1 MAGNKQVDTKIAD
14 GLRAARS
21 AARLNVRQLSAK
33 TGLSTATI
41 SRFENAK
48 RRPELGQVK
57 AWMVACQ
64 APPEQASHLLELT
77 ERSERF
83 PWVATTLPDHRKQ
96 TAALI
101 RAERTATSIVEWST
115 HVVPGLLQTSEY
127 ARAMMARA
135 RLTEDEIENRVA
147 MRIGRQVVLTGPQ
160 PVRFTALIAE
170 GVLGQLIGGPAVM
183 VAQLRRLLEA
193 SSMPHIH
200 LRVVPQGTD
209 WHRGMDGDF
218 VLIKGEI
225 GAMVHVGIPRS
236 ALIFDRQPDIDLFEA
251 AAEEILKLAMT
262 PAESSAV
269 IQDMINRVDPQL
281 EDDQPS
287 WSTAVPAG

>member
-1 MAGNKQVDTKIAD
+1 MAGNKQLDTRVTE
-14 GLRAARS
+14 GLRAARR
-21 AARLNVRQLSAK
+21 AAKLNVRQLSAK

-41 SRFENAK
+41 SRFENAI
-48 RRPELGQVK
+48 RRPEVDQVR

-64 APPEQASHLLELT
+64 APPEQTSHLLELT

-147 MRIGRQVVLTGPQ
+147 MRIGRQVVLTGPHPAQ
-160 PVRFTALIAE
+160 FTTLIAE
-170 GVLGQLIGGPAVM
+170 GVLNQLIGGPAVM
-183 VAQLRRLLEA
+183 VAQLRRLLDA
-193 SSMPHIH
+193 SAMPHVEV
-200 LRVVPQGTD
+200 RVVPQRTD

-218 VLIKGEI
+218 VLIKGKI
-225 GAMVHVGIPRS
+225 GALAHVGIPRS
-236 ALIFDRQPDIDLFEA
+236 ALIFDRQPDINLFEGA
-251 AAEEILKLAMT
+251 VDEILKVAMT
-262 PAESSAV
+262 PVESSAA
-269 IQDMINRVDPQL
+269 IQDVISRVDAQL
-281 EDDQPS
+281 EDD
-287 WSTAVPAG
+287 